1 MPLLLSSFLISFCCL
16 RITYKNIWLVISYK
30 AMVTPSYHHEDTFVD
45 TIEKALMVRL
55 LIVYHK
61 YIFEAYIVLP

>member
-1 MPLLLSSFLISFCCL
+1 
-16 RITYKNIWLVISYK
+16 
-30 AMVTPSYHHEDTFVD
+30 MVTPSYHHEDTFVD